1 MLLQVLTLLPPKT
14 IYLFSGE
21 GLMFFAFLLLSYLIG
36 SLPPAIWISRYY
48 YGTDIRKIGSGNA
61 GSTNMYRNFGWKA
74 GALTQALDISKGSL
88 AATLPTL
95 SGAEPL
101 VVFGTENLAPLL
113 CGIAAIIGHVYPI
126 FAGFRGGKGVN
137 TVLGVMLALQ
147 PLASLIGIFIFI
159 TFLLL
164 FRMVSLA
171 SMAAVASFPFFLVMR
186 YLWSN
191 EAFPTL
197 YFTLGIFL
205 SCWIIFTH
213 RANISRILKGTESKI
228 PSFLSKFYS
237 HSGK

>member
-1 MLLQVLTLLPPKT
+1 MLFV
-14 IYLFSGE
+14 
-21 GLMFFAFLLLSYLIG
+21 FLLLSYLIG
-36 SLPPAIWISRYY
+36 SLVPAIWISRYY

-88 AATLPTL
+88 AAALPML
-95 SGAEPL
+95 FALEPL
-101 VVFGTENLAPLL
+101 DIFQAENFAGLL
-113 CGIAAIIGHVYPI
+113 CGIAAIVGHVYPV

-137 TVLGVMLALQ
+137 TVLGVMLVLQ
-147 PLASLIGIFIFI
+147 PIACVIGIFIFVI
-159 TFLLL
+159 FLLL

-186 YLWSN
+186 YLWSKQ
-191 EAFPTL
+191 AFPTL

-205 SCWIIFTH
+205 FCWIIFTH